1 MLKHFT
7 NPPNWFTMASIFC
20 GFWAIVLAAGNPGDP
35 DVFYR
40 AGLLICFAGVFDM
53 LDGPLARITGR
64 GSDFGVQLDSLADMV
79 SFGLAPAV
87 LVYSWGLHALGLL
100 GLVASFGYALCASMR
115 LARFNAK
122 ADGETK
128 AVGEGLA
135 TTMAGG
141 TLAAMVMTHAALG
154 KTFVANPTAPLM
166 LTVAFSLLM
175 VSSIPY
181 RLFRS
186 IRRSPVSVAMLA
198 AFFGLGILLE
208 VRYDIALWFL
218 GSGLV
223 YSFSGVAE
231 LLSRAGLF
239 HPRAAGHGITV
250 DFEDDDL

>member
-40 AGLLICFAGVFDM
+40 AGLLICFAGIFDM

-87 LVYSWGLHALGLL
+87 LVYSWGLHALGAL
-100 GLVASFGYALCASMR
+100 GLVASFSYALCASMR
-115 LARFNAK
+115 LARFNEK
-122 ADGETK
+122 ADGDSK

-175 VSSIPY
+175 VSSVPY

-223 YSFSGVAE
+223 YAFSGVLE
-231 LLSRAGLF
+231 LLSRSGLSR
-239 HPRAAGHGITV
+239 HRAAGHGITV
-250 DFEDDDL
+250 DFDDDDL

>member
-64 GSDFGVQLDSLADMV
+64 GSDFGIQLDSLADMI

-87 LVYSWGLHALGLL
+87 LVYSWGLHALGTL
-100 GLVASFGYALCASMR
+100 GLVASFSYALCAAMR
-115 LARFNAK
+115 LARFNTK
-122 ADGETK
+122 ADGDVKTT
-128 AVGEGLA
+128 GEGLA

-166 LTVAFSLLM
+166 LLVAFSLLM
-175 VSSIPY
+175 VSSVPY

-186 IRRSPVSVAMLA
+186 IRRSPLSVAMLA
-198 AFFGLGILLE
+198 GFFGLGVMME
-208 VRYDIALWFL
+208 VRYDIALWFF

-223 YSFSGVAE
+223 YSLSGVVE
-231 LLSRAGLF
+231 LLAQGGLF
-239 HPRAAGHGITV
+239 RHRVVGHGITL
-250 DFEDDDL
+250 DLDDDEL